1 MLLPAV
7 GSKKSAVD
15 TKMKLCP
22 LSLSSCSLF
31 LALTHDT
38 RTLLPAVGSKKG
50 AVDTKM
56 KMRMAA
62 LGSEDGGNLILV
74 KEFYTSAKEPY
85 ILQKNP
91 V

>member
-1 MLLPAV
+1 MPAL
-7 GSKKSAVD
+7 AL
-15 TKMKLCP
+15 TLALF
-22 LSLSSCSLF
+22 LSLSH
-31 LALTHDT
+31 THI
-38 RTLLPAVGSKKG
+38 LLPAVGSKKG